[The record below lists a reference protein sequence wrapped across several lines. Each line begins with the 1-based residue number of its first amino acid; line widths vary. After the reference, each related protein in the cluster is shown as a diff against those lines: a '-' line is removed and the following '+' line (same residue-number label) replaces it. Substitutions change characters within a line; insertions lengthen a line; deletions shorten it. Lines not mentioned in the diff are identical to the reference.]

1 MALHVIIP
9 ARYGSSRFPGKPL
22 VKIAGRPMI
31 QHVMERASRAQ
42 GVATVAVATDDE
54 RVARAVE
61 AFGGKAIMTPEACR
75 SGSDRV
81 ALAAQS
87 LGLGDDELVANVQ
100 GDQPLLPPEVLEE
113 CAAPLLAEPE
123 LGLATPVVA
132 ITNPGEVPDPNHVKT
147 VMDVRGNA
155 LYFSR
160 LPVPFP
166 RDGEETTYYK
176 HLGVYV
182 FRNSFLGLFASLPT
196 GTLEQVEKLEQLRA
210 LEHGHPVRCVITRH
224 DSPEVDR
231 PGDALRVE
239 GILLGGGQ
247 GD

>member
-1 MALHVIIP
+1 
-9 ARYGSSRFPGKPL
+9 
-22 VKIAGRPMI
+22 
-31 QHVMERASRAQ
+31 
-42 GVATVAVATDDE
+42 
-54 RVARAVE
+54 
-61 AFGGKAIMTPEACR
+61 
-75 SGSDRV
+75 
-81 ALAAQS
+81 
-87 LGLGDDELVANVQ
+87 
-100 GDQPLLPPEVLEE
+100 
-113 CAAPLLAEPE
+113 
-123 LGLATPVVA
+123 VVA

-147 VMDVRGNA
+147 VMDARGNA

-182 FRNSFLGLFASLPT
+182 FRKSFLGFFASLPT

-210 LEHGHPVRCVITRH
+210 LEHGHPVRCVITRY

-239 GILLGGGQ
+239 GILLGGGK

>member
-1 MALHVIIP
+1 M
-9 ARYGSSRFPGKPL
+9 
-22 VKIAGRPMI
+22 
-31 QHVMERASRAQ
+31 
-42 GVATVAVATDDE
+42 AVATDDE